1 VDKNLTRYLTRGA
14 VIAALYVLLTI
25 PLGQL
30 GFGIPLG
37 PILVQFRPAEA
48 LTVLPILLPEAVPA
62 VFIGVLLSNLIS
74 QFGWIDV
81 VFGSLTTLVA
91 ALVTRKTRGSIVAWL
106 SPVFFNAAFIS
117 MYAAWFMAGPW
128 GTPTWWTAYWQT
140 ALSIAASQ
148 AVVVFLL
155 GVPLVA
161 FVRRALPREYTD

>member
-1 VDKNLTRYLTRGA
+1 MDKNLTRYLTRGA

-106 SPVFFNAAFIS
+106 SPCSLTPPLSAFT
-117 MYAAWFMAGPW
+117 AWFIAGEW

-140 ALSIAASQ
+140 ALSIAVSQ
-148 AVVVFLL
+148 AAVVFLL
-155 GVPLVA
+155 GAPLVA
-161 FVRRALPREYTD
+161 FIGKVLPKEYKV